1 MSAAG
6 SDKVDALEDK
16 TPSFLWQ
23 WELRNQATLPK
34 AHKAAGIQH
43 KKQMQKVIVLWEL
56 AAALALMYCST
67 VNCLNSTV
75 RRLYCCSIML
85 KFKTLQKYQVCSK

>member
-43 KKQMQKVIVLWEL
+43 KKQIQKVFVLWEL
-56 AAALALMYCST
+56 AAALALLYCSI
-67 VNCLNSTV
+67 VNCLNSNV

-85 KFKTLQKYQVCSK
+85 EVQDSPKCQVCLK